1 MKTPIQMFP
10 SHKLSVHSRD
20 FSFHLKSSFQA
31 FHLGMS
37 DFSCALGTSSSRRV
51 SQSLTKTLTIIS
63 SAKSRT
69 MAHHPTDMEGSIYL
83 LPILTNRLYDPLVY
97 AEDPV
102 DPLIP
107 LICKGYQLL
116 RQLGN
121 GRYGRSITDRDTV
134 KDALRELTSF
144 QIL

>member
-1 MKTPIQMFP
+1 
-10 SHKLSVHSRD
+10 
-20 FSFHLKSSFQA
+20 
-31 FHLGMS
+31 
-37 DFSCALGTSSSRRV
+37 
-51 SQSLTKTLTIIS
+51 
-63 SAKSRT
+63 